1 MYLIMQA
8 RFNDEFGGDGPEL
21 MFLKSDKQDSPKF
34 GFLDACTAQAKKV
47 METADP
53 NLPKPD
59 KLVFANYAPTWIK
72 YDDRMEECDFWPA
85 LKEKE
90 AVLVKS
96 LPEFFSED
104 ELEVRQDYTTIEVTP
119 VFVNVSKS
127 IEVSQ
132 ADQDDRQEVRYTSV
146 IKHTDVEMWTDH
158 IAPDTIAQLPV
169 FEGKLLADDWHDN
182 LYWDNAG
189 RLTAD
194 KSEQAAGRP
203 EVLKF
208 ERVMGDEAIY
218 VGYGLES
225 EAIMA
230 YQIDRNLK
238 ALQSAVTLDELLSKL
253 SAPEKPE
260 EGSAQTTTESRE
272 PFGITLDEI
281 ARGAN
286 DEMPPSPLKAKAR
299 TRSFGPGC

>member
-8 RFNDEFGGDGPEL
+8 RFNSEFGGDGPEL
-21 MFLKSDKQDSPKF
+21 MFLESDKHDSPKF
-34 GFLDACTAQAKKV
+34 GFLDACTAQAKKIREV
-47 METADP
+47 ADS

-59 KLVFANYAPTWIK
+59 KLVFTNYTPTWIK

-90 AVLVKS
+90 AVLVKN
-96 LPEFFSED
+96 LPEFFNEE
-104 ELEVRQDYTTIEVTP
+104 ELGIRQDYTTLEVTP
-119 VFVNVSKS
+119 VLVNVSKS
-127 IEVSQ
+127 IKVSQ
-132 ADQDDRQEVRYTSV
+132 ADQDDRQEARYTSV
-146 IKHTDVEMWTDH
+146 IRHAEIDMWTGYID
-158 IAPDTIAQLPV
+158 PDKIAQLPV
-169 FEGKLLADDWHDN
+169 FEGKLLTDDWHDN

-194 KSEQAAGRP
+194 KSEQAVGRA

-208 ERVMGDEAIY
+208 ERVSGDEAIY

-230 YQIDRNLK
+230 YQIDRDLK

-260 EGSAQTTTESRE
+260 EVSAQTATESHE
-272 PFGITLDEI
+272 SFGITLDEI
-281 ARGAN
+281 ARGISN
-286 DEMPPSPLKAKAR
+286 EMPPAPPKPKIR
-299 TRSFGPGC
+299 TRSFGPGL